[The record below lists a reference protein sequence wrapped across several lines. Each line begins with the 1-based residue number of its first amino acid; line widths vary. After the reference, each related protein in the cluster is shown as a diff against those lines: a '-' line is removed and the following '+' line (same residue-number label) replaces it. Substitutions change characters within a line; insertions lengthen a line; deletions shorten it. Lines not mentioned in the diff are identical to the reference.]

1 MVRLLFVSLLSLK
14 CALALSP
21 FALRSRQDTAVPF
34 VDPTLAGGSLID
46 STFNGLGEPL
56 NVKISSPIARPFALM
71 TDSFSLGVEKIGYYI
86 GSQLAGRLVGRW
98 FLAIRECDRIVS
110 CYFVGVIYPA

>member
-14 CALALSP
+14 CAL
-21 FALRSRQDTAVPF
+21 ALRSRQDTAVPF

-56 NVKISSPIARPFALM
+56 NVKISSPTGRPFALM
-71 TDSFSLGVEKIGYYI
+71 TDSLSLGVEKIGYYI